1 MLGSAWRAVNGNGA
15 VDKGKGPE
23 RPSEPAGLPRLI
35 PLFDTHDAER
45 PAGATAALTDDDLAG
60 LGKTTREAMEAR
72 LRLLERVDA
81 DIARTMDDV
90 RRALREFGGSS
101 TTHEGSVDTP

>member
-1 MLGSAWRAVNGNGA
+1 MLGSAWRAVNGNGT

-23 RPSEPAGLPRLI
+23 RAPEHSGLPRLI
-35 PLFDTHDAER
+35 PLFDVPDADR
-45 PAGATAALTDDDLAG
+45 PAAAPAALSDDDLAE

-81 DIARTMDDV
+81 DIARTMSDV
-90 RRALREFGGSS
+90 RKALAAVQ
-101 TTHEGSVDTP
+101 EGSVGMP